1 MKSIN
6 KSSIRKVISKHN
18 NEFPCTLHK
27 ILIQSKD
34 NEISIVFI
42 SNGVDVT
49 NKFMLSKPIFDIF
62 EKTIKDLKLPNGEY
76 FFTPKYSSISNIII
90 NNDIF
95 FKLRIARG
103 YSIVE
108 LSDMANVDRSTI
120 RQLEQKNPFD
130 PSISTVLKCSL
141 FFRKPFHE
149 LISEKYKEKLL
160 GIILNDFVIKEYISE
175 EKAKDILNKETK
187 RFV

>member
-1 MKSIN
+1 MKSID
-6 KSSIRKVISKHN
+6 KSSLRKIVLRHN
-18 NEFPCTLHK
+18 SEFPCTLHK
-27 ILIQSKD
+27 LIISVNNKD
-34 NEISIVFI
+34 AGITFI

-49 NKFMLSKPIFDIF
+49 SKFMINKPLFDVFYNVVKTLELSDG
-62 EKTIKDLKLPNGEY
+62 DY
-76 FFTPKYSSISNIII
+76 FFTPKYSNLSNIII

-108 LSDMANVDRSTI
+108 LSDLANVDRSTI
-120 RQLEQKNPFD
+120 RQLEQKSPFD

-149 LISEKYKEKLL
+149 LISENYKSKLL

-175 EKAKDILNKETK
+175 EKAKEILSKE
-187 RFV
+187 VS